1 MKVQKHIILQKKK
14 LISTQMMYLIFYGI
28 LVYGLCIYFRN
39 MCPGNDKY
47 KKSLNLKHTTLL
59 QMTTLTLNRI

>member
-1 MKVQKHIILQKKK
+1 MKVQKHIILQKN
-14 LISTQMMYLIFYGI
+14 LISTQMMHLIFYGI

-47 KKSLNLKHTTLL
+47 KKIFKSKTYYFITDDYFNTK
-59 QMTTLTLNRI
+59 

>member
-1 MKVQKHIILQKKK
+1 
-14 LISTQMMYLIFYGI
+14 
-28 LVYGLCIYFRN
+28 

-59 QMTTLTLNRI
+59 QMTTLTLNRILNCTLKHKNLSL

>member
-1 MKVQKHIILQKKK
+1 MKVQKHIILQKN
-14 LISTQMMYLIFYGI
+14 LISTQMMHLIFYGI

-39 MCPGNDKY
+39 MCPGNYKY

>member
-1 MKVQKHIILQKKK
+1 MKVQKPIILQNF
-14 LISTQMMYLIFYGI
+14 LIFYGI

-59 QMTTLTLNRI
+59 QMTALTLNRI